1 MAFFS
6 LLSICLFCSENWYES
21 SILHINN
28 QMLLYSEKD
37 LYHRGKYKASSNRV
51 EAKDQNGK
59 VVGIIFDPTSPYLV
73 RKEVQELIDWYHW
86 SLNNKFKHPLII
98 VANFVFE
105 YLAIHP
111 FQDGNGRTS
120 RLITNLM
127 LLQQGY
133 DFVSIVSHEKI
144 IETNKLDYYLALN
157 KTQSSWKSGKEDI
170 SPWLIFFLNVLKTQA
185 NEAHYILERENT
197 EYLLSRK
204 QLFFWEW
211 ALSLADKEFSR
222 KDAIEALGFP
232 PRTVEAITKKLLGMK
247 YLQRLGEG
255 KATRYKVV
263 I

>member
-1 MAFFS
+1 M
-6 LLSICLFCSENWYES
+6 
-21 SILHINN
+21 
-28 QMLLYSEKD
+28 
-37 LYHRGKYKASSNRV
+37 
-51 EAKDQNGK
+51 
-59 VVGIIFDPTSPYLV
+59 
-73 RKEVQELIDWYHW
+73 
-86 SLNNKFKHPLII
+86 
-98 VANFVFE
+98 
-105 YLAIHP
+105 
-111 FQDGNGRTS
+111 
-120 RLITNLM
+120 TNLI

-133 DFVSIVSHEKI
+133 DFVSIISHEKI

-232 PRTVEAITKKLLGMK
+232 PRTIEAIKETARDEILTASWRR
-247 YLQRLGEG
+247 QSH
-255 KATRYKVV
+255 
-263 I
+263 

>member
-1 MAFFS
+1 M
-6 LLSICLFCSENWYES
+6 
-21 SILHINN
+21 
-28 QMLLYSEKD
+28 
-37 LYHRGKYKASSNRV
+37 
-51 EAKDQNGK
+51 
-59 VVGIIFDPTSPYLV
+59 
-73 RKEVQELIDWYHW
+73 
-86 SLNNKFKHPLII
+86 
-98 VANFVFE
+98 
-105 YLAIHP
+105 HP
-111 FQDGNGRTS
+111 FQDGNGITS
-120 RLITNLM
+120 RLMTNLM

-204 QLFFWEW
+204 QSFFWEW

-255 KATRYKVV
+255 KATRYKV
-263 I
+263 II